1 MTLARYFI
9 RLRSN
14 AGMSLRA
21 VGAKCK
27 PKLDAVTVWKVENAR
42 PIKAK
47 TLAQILHAIGLTE
60 RDEEYLK
67 AFAYWSTEQAQT
79 LSHAQTSCAKCP
91 RARPNWEPHYPNGRN
106 HSPAPARSWTALM
119 WAAHCGHVDVMVAL
133 MHCGADQSKRVPHG
147 RYSGCALANFSYGR
161 QSCTQH

>member
-21 VGAKCK
+21 VAAKCR
-27 PKLDAVTVWKVENAR
+27 PKVDAVTVWKVENNRPVRAR
-42 PIKAK
+42 
-47 TLAQILHAIGLTE
+47 TLAQILHGIGLTE

-79 LSHAQTSCAKCP
+79 LSHARVEPSLAKAKKSTASEFDRHLAKCAEALRQVP
-91 RARPNWEPHYPNGRN
+91 DRDRPLIVEALRH
-106 HSPAPARSWTALM
+106 PAALVLWM
-119 WAAHCGHVDVMVAL
+119 
-133 MHCGADQSKRVPHG
+133 QSRK
-147 RYSGCALANFSYGR
+147 
-161 QSCTQH
+161 